1 MHFTTKKFEQTL
13 TENKRLINDNE
24 DLQHEFELDR
34 QGYLETIRIQ
44 EQQILLYR
52 TIAER
57 MSGLMQ
63 RHCNYTNLDKIIEQS
78 RYDEE
83 RNLYHIPDVITE
95 DIQLPQVG
103 KSLQMNN
110 GRTMQQDFNSPSV
123 KSFIPPPINYEY
135 ESAVPSQPTSSHHNQ
150 RMQMNSEE
158 LERRYGRGI
167 DASIVPN
174 GNVRNKRQE
183 QLLSENA
190 RLQNNKIR
198 PLPINNPE
206 NDYMNRRLNPFDS
219 SVRLGRKYGFS
230 TDKQ

>member
-1 MHFTTKKFEQTL
+1 MEQIQ
-13 TENKRLINDNE
+13 TENKRLKSDNE

-44 EQQILLYR
+44 EQQVLLYR
-52 TIAER
+52 TLIDK

-63 RHCNYTNLDKIIEQS
+63 RHCNYSNIDKIIEQS

-83 RNLYHIPDVITE
+83 RNLYHVPDVINE
-95 DIQLPQVG
+95 EIQLPQVG
-103 KSLQMNN
+103 KSTQITN
-110 GRTMQQDFNSPSV
+110 GRTNHVDLNNSTLKTRMPPSTD
-123 KSFIPPPINYEY
+123 YEY
-135 ESAVPSQPTSSHHNQ
+135 EFATPAQPMQFHHNQ
-150 RMQMNSEE
+150 RIQLNSEE
-158 LERRYGRGI
+158 IERRYGRTV
-167 DASIVPN
+167 DSSIVPT
-174 GNVRNKRQE
+174 GNLRNKRQE
-183 QLLSENA
+183 QLLNENT

-198 PLPINNPE
+198 STPMNTTE